1 LRKELATSVRPDFH
15 ANSFQG
21 VKMDSVT
28 KMSAD
33 VIATSTGN
41 VMLTAMAIACGL
53 ALVVFVCVATPGL
66 DLSAGF
72 F

>member
-1 LRKELATSVRPDFH
+1 
-15 ANSFQG
+15 
-21 VKMDSVT
+21 MDSVT

-41 VMLTAMAIACGL
+41 VMATVMAVTCGL
-53 ALVVFVCVATPGL
+53 ALIVFACVATAGL
-66 DLSAGF
+66 DMSTGF

>member
-1 LRKELATSVRPDFH
+1 
-15 ANSFQG
+15 
-21 VKMDSVT
+21 MDNVT
-28 KMSAD
+28 KMSAE

-41 VMLTAMAIACGL
+41 VMVTAMAIVCGL